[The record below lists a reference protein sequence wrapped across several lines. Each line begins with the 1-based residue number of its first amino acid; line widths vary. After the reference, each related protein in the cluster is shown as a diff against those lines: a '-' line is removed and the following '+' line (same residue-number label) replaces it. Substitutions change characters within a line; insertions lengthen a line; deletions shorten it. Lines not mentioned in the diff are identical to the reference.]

1 MQLVEV
7 SVSEQLRALQGK
19 NLNVIAKM
27 REIHFQQ
34 ALQLKM
40 HSTTQDLV
48 HELHEKGEGWRLRAP
63 LFVKMQINTNSN
75 AINYY
80 VGANPM

>member
-7 SVSEQLRALQGK
+7 SVSKQLRALQGK
-19 NLNVIAKM
+19 NLNVIAKI

-34 ALQLKM
+34 ALQLKT
-40 HSTTQDLV
+40 HSTAQDLV
-48 HELHEKGEGWRLRAP
+48 HELLEKGEGWRLVP
-63 LFVKMQINTNSN
+63 LFLKMQISANSN

-80 VGANPM
+80 VGANLM

>member
-34 ALQLKM
+34 ALQLKT

-48 HELHEKGEGWRLRAP
+48 HELHEKGEG
-63 LFVKMQINTNSN
+63 
-75 AINYY
+75 
-80 VGANPM
+80 